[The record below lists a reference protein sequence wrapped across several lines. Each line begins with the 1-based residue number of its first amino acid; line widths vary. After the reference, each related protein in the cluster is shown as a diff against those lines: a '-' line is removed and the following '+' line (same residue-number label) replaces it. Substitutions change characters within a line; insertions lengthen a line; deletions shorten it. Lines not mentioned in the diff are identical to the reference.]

1 MFLHLLK
8 GPEREAFAGLAK
20 HLVGADEDESV
31 AEARALSAMD
41 VELGLSVASVPA
53 ASPTPDL
60 LATFESPTARAAVVL
75 ELLGLAYVDGHY
87 HPNETQLIESIAA
100 ELGVSER
107 RLGQME
113 DWVQREMSLV
123 TEAEQLIAGDGA

>member
-31 AEARALSAMD
+31 AETRALSAMD
-41 VELGLSVASVPA
+41 LELGLSVAHVPPA
-53 ASPTPDL
+53 KPTPAL
-60 LATFESPTARAAVVL
+60 LATFGSPSARAAVVL

-87 HPNETQLIESIAA
+87 HPNETALIERIAA

-107 RLGQME
+107 RLLEME
-113 DWVQREMSLV
+113 NWVQREMALV
-123 TEAEQLIAGDGA
+123 TEAEALLVGNGT